1 MKLNH
6 NHTTTLTLMQ
16 PSAFQAASDLHLFV
30 TGERSLAWPILWNQ
44 AFIAANVANSDP
56 TANANVLCKSRSL
69 RIRKLLLEL
78 RHNAGPFF
86 HPSI

>member
-1 MKLNH
+1 MKLNN

-16 PSAFQAASDLHLFV
+16 PSAFQAASDLHLLLPGTKLSV
-30 TGERSLAWPILWNQ
+30 ANSVESS
-44 AFIAANVANSDP
+44 FIAATVANSDP
-56 TANANVLCKSRSL
+56 TADANVLYKSRSL

>member
-16 PSAFQAASDLHLFV
+16 PSAFQAASDASFV
-30 TGERSLAWPILWNQ
+30 TGERSLAWSILWNQ
-44 AFIAANVANSDP
+44 AFIASNVANSDP
-56 TANANVLCKSRSL
+56 TANANVDCKSRSL

-86 HPSI
+86 HQSI